1 MELNLISILI
11 KNFMSFG
18 NNETVLDFSS
28 SGLRQIVGFNHD
40 KGGSNGAGKSTIINV
55 ICFALY
61 GIPFYGEME
70 IKKLINDQNLESKS
84 QMLVEILFKK
94 NGTLYKITRSR
105 SATSS
110 SSVKLQK
117 FENDEFSDISLGK
130 GVIATDKMIVEIL
143 GMSYKVFCLTQIFS
157 GSVTPFLNLKTAEQR
172 EIIEQVFSITELT
185 DTAENVKKLI
195 TEIDSAI
202 QVEEAVI
209 RQINNSNTKRLNA
222 VLKAK
227 QDIESWSENQQ
238 RKVAQA
244 MEEKNLLTGI
254 DFDVQQELIDFITS
268 QEVILNTKRAELTS
282 IQRQKDPTA
291 TNLRNRANEIQH
303 LKDGT
308 CPFCNQQ
315 YTSEEK
321 KNELEEQHRVLTTQV
336 EEFNTALATIKSQIE
351 QISGDISEAKEL
363 IVFRNASELN
373 QARTKLNT
381 IDALITNLNEAENP
395 YLLVLS
401 SLSDDQEEIDASKI
415 DSFKAEQTH
424 LKLLL
429 KLLTNKDSII
439 RTTIIGKK
447 IRFLNERINFY
458 SRILDLPHSVVFDS
472 NLSCIVSEF
481 GRELS
486 FSNISSG
493 ERTRINLAIS
503 IAFRDVIALQ
513 FGATNILLIDEI
525 DGGSLDQPG
534 CEGVVEC
541 MRLLAETEKSN
552 IWVITHNPIIQQKIT
567 KLILVERR
575 SGFSSI
581 SIAD

>member
-1 MELNLISILI
+1 
-11 KNFMSFG
+11 MSFG
-18 NNETVLDFSS
+18 NNETLLDFSS
-28 SGLRQIVGFNHD
+28 SGLRQIVGINHD

-61 GIPFYGEME
+61 GTPFYGEME
-70 IKKLINDQNLESKS
+70 IKKLINDQNSELKA

-105 SATSS
+105 TATSS
-110 SSVKLQK
+110 SSVKFLK
-117 FENDEFSDISLGK
+117 FENEEFSDISLGK
-130 GVIATDKMIVEIL
+130 GVVATDKMIVEIL
-143 GMSYKVFCLTQIFS
+143 GMSYEVFCLTQIFS
-157 GSVTPFLNLKTAEQR
+157 GSVTPFLSLKTAEQR
-172 EIIEQVFSITELT
+172 EIIEQVFTITELT

-195 TEIDSAI
+195 SEIDSAI
-202 QVEEAVI
+202 QIEEAVI
-209 RQINNSNTKRLNA
+209 KQINQTNTKRMNS
-222 VLKAK
+222 VLKVK
-227 QDIESWSENQQ
+227 QDIETWTENQS
-238 RKVAQA
+238 RKSAQA
-244 MEEKNLLTGI
+244 MEDKNLLSGI
-254 DFDVQQELIDFITS
+254 DFDIQQELFDFVGV
-268 QEVILNTKRAELTS
+268 QEISLNTKRAELLNL
-282 IQRQKDPTA
+282 QRQKDVVA
-291 TNLRNRANEIQH
+291 TTLRSRANEIQH

-308 CPFCNQQ
+308 CPFCNQN

-321 KNELEEQHRVLTTQV
+321 KSDLEEQHATLTIQV
-336 EEFNTALATIKSQIE
+336 DEFNSNLEILKTEITR
-351 QISGDISEAKEL
+351 ISGEIGEAREL
-363 IVFRNASELN
+363 ISFRNVAELN

-381 IDALITNLNEAENP
+381 IDALIANLNSAENP
-395 YLLVLS
+395 YLLVLD
-401 SLSDDQEEIDASKI
+401 SLSNEQEVIDESKI
-415 DSFKAEQTH
+415 DTFKSEQAH

-503 IAFRDVIALQ
+503 FAFRDVIALQ
-513 FGATNILLIDEI
+513 FGSTNILLIDEI

-541 MRLLAETEKSN
+541 MRLLADTENSN
-552 IWVITHNPIIQQKIT
+552 IWVITHNPHIQQKLT
-567 KLILVERR
+567 KLITIEKR

-581 SIAD
+581 TIRD